1 MLILNELTEALG
13 LKLPITLVVRTRR
26 NKTCDAY
33 YLPIHSD
40 RTAKLIGH
48 KIVIYTKDVTRDFN
62 TLLAHELIHA
72 WQEENR
78 KAETHGKHFKKLAK
92 QLESQFG
99 FTEIYIKG
107 IDEK

>member
-1 MLILNELTEALG
+1 
-13 LKLPITLVVRTRR
+13 
-26 NKTCDAY
+26 
-33 YLPIHSD
+33 
-40 RTAKLIGH
+40 
-48 KIVIYTKDVTRDFN
+48 VTRDFN